1 MKKRLVLIGLILIL
15 LAGCGGTNDQVTI
28 TAEPD
33 AYTPTMSS
41 VQGIT
46 LTPEFKGESSDNEV
60 VYSWKTSA
68 GEFIGGDREIQNQG
82 EGVIWSAIEN
92 DEVAEITKD
101 VEINLEVIDDETD
114 NVLASSKVTITLK
127 DEFYKIKE

>member
-1 MKKRLVLIGLILIL
+1 MKKLFPIIGLILIL
-15 LAGCGGTNDQVTI
+15 LAGCGGTKAQVTI

-127 DEFYKIKE
+127 DGFYKIKE

>member
-1 MKKRLVLIGLILIL
+1 
-15 LAGCGGTNDQVTI
+15 
-28 TAEPD
+28 
-33 AYTPTMSS
+33 MSS

-92 DEVAEITKD
+92 DKVAEISDD
-101 VEINLEVIDDETD
+101 VEISLDVIDDETD
-114 NVLASSKVTITLK
+114 KVLASSNVTITLK
-127 DEFYKIKE
+127 DGFYKIKE

>member
-60 VYSWKTSA
+60 VYSWKTIA